1 MNAGLYARVSLEE
14 QAKGEHVS
22 IDQQIANMHELCERS
37 GWTVVQ
43 VFVDAENYRATQ
55 APNRGKVVNPSG
67 ERADRPAFLEMLEM
81 VKTGKLDIVLCWRD
95 DRLVRHPRVAV
106 ALEDALDL
114 GDVQRNGRPKI
125 EIRDATGAVIDRFT
139 LSIKATIW
147 REENKRRAERGRM
160 GKEATLQQGY
170 WPGAYWRY
178 GYKTRRGPR
187 GRIIELD
194 EEEAKIVR
202 KIHEMFDAGEG
213 VWAIRRYL
221 VSNEVEQKGHQA
233 RRHDWCPSI
242 IYNILEAEDY
252 TGTAVWKFG
261 DGTRMSVDIPPI
273 LSHELW
279 QRNQKRLEKDQEL
292 SPRNSRGVYLLHGIL
307 YCGECGLKMSAR
319 GNHRYTTR
327 KGARLAYKNPPH
339 DYVCY
344 YPSYYPEK
352 PHARPYIKGGKK
364 LDWLVWREIVDN
376 GIKKPELI
384 REQVQNRQAALRA
397 EGDSVQGEIAH
408 AQRRLAEVEQERTF
422 YQRQAARGKMTER
435 EFDAHMEETQ
445 ETVQHWVDELERLK
459 DLRDNAAKIRA
470 GLDYATEL
478 LTTIQ
483 DILPDIDQTPEQLK
497 AFPKEERDEI
507 MRSRQKIVR
516 ALCERVYIY
525 SDWSFRIEGLIDG
538 GEAREFNLVSSS
550 SF

>member
-1 MNAGLYARVSLEE
+1 MNVGLYARVSMEE
-14 QAKGEHVS
+14 QAKGDSVS
-22 IDQQIANMHELCERS
+22 IEQQIANMRDLCERN
-37 GWTVVQ
+37 GWTIVQ
-43 VFVDAENYRATQ
+43 VFVDAENYRASQ

-81 VKTGKLDIVLCWRD
+81 VKVGRLDIVLCWRD

-114 GDVQRNGRPKI
+114 GDATRNGRPKI
-125 EIRDATGAVIDRFT
+125 EIRDATGSVIDRFT

-170 WPGAYWRY
+170 WPGSYWRY

-187 GRIIELD
+187 GRIIEVD
-194 EEEAKIVR
+194 EEEAQIVR
-202 KIHEMFDAGEG
+202 KVHAMFDAGEG

-242 IYNILEAEDY
+242 IYNIIQSEDY
-252 TGTAVWKFG
+252 TGTATWKFG
-261 DGTRMSVDIPPI
+261 DGTRMSIDIPPI
-273 LSHELW
+273 ISYDLW
-279 QRNQKRLEKDQEL
+279 KRNQARLEKDKEL
-292 SPRNSRGVYLLHGIL
+292 SPRNAKGIYLLQGML

-319 GNHRYTTR
+319 GSRHYFTR
-327 KGARLAYKNPPH
+327 NGEKRPYKNPPY

-352 PHARPYIKGGKK
+352 PHARPYVKGGRK
-364 LDWLVWREIVDN
+364 LDWLVWRQIADR
-376 GIKKPELI
+376 GISKPELI
-384 REQVQNRQAALRA
+384 CEQVQQRQAALVA
-397 EGDSVQGEIAH
+397 EGDSVNGEIAH
-408 AQRRLAEVEQERTF
+408 ARRRLAEVEQERTF

-435 EFDAHMEETQ
+435 EFDGHMEET
-445 ETVQHWVDELERLK
+445 EESLQHWQAELERLME
-459 DLRDNAAKIRA
+459 LRDNAVKVQA

-478 LTTIQ
+478 LTTLQ
-483 DILPDIDQTPEQLK
+483 DILPDIDQTPKELK
-497 AFPKEERDEI
+497 AMAKEERDKI
-507 MRSRQKIVR
+507 MKIRRKIVR
-516 ALCERVYIY
+516 ALCDRVYVY
-525 SDWSFRIEGLIDG
+525 SDWRIRIEGMLDG
-538 GEAREFNLVSSS
+538 SEAHQFDLVSSS
-550 SF
+550 NC

>member
-22 IDQQIANMHELCERS
+22 IDQQIANMQELCKRS
-37 GWTVVQ
+37 GWTMVQ

-67 ERADRPAFLEMLEM
+67 ERADRPAFLAMLEM
-81 VKTGKLDIVLCWRD
+81 IKTGKLDIVLCWRD

-213 VWAIRRYL
+213 VWAIRRWL
-221 VSNEVEQKGHQA
+221 VNNGVAQKGHQA
-233 RRHDWCPSI
+233 RRHDWYPAI
-242 IYNILEAEDY
+242 LYNIIESEDY
-252 TGTAVWKFG
+252 TGSATWKFG
-261 DGTRMSVDIPPI
+261 DGTSMSITIPQI
-273 LSHELW
+273 ISRDLW
-279 QRNQKRLEKDQEL
+279 KRNQDRLQKDKDL
-292 SPRNSRGVYLLHGIL
+292 SSRNAKGVYLLQGML
-307 YCGECGLKMSAR
+307 YCSECGRKMSAR
-319 GNHRYTTR
+319 SVRHYRTR
-327 KGARLAYKNPPH
+327 SGERRDYKSPKYE
-339 DYVCY
+339 YVCY
-344 YPSYYPEK
+344 YPSYFPEK
-352 PHARPYIKGGKK
+352 SHARPAAKGGPK
-364 LDWLVWREIVDN
+364 LDWLVWRQIVDW
-376 GIKKPELI
+376 GINKPELI
-384 REQVQNRQAALRA
+384 REQVQKRQRALIA
-397 EGDSVQGEIAH
+397 EGDSVNGEIAH
-408 AQRRLAEVEQERTF
+408 ARRRLSEVEQERTF
-422 YQRQAARGKMTER
+422 YQRQAARGKITEQ
-435 EFDAHMEETQ
+435 EFDGHMEATE
-445 ETVQHWVDELERLK
+445 ESLGHWQAELERLME
-459 DLRDNAAKIRA
+459 LRDNTAKVQA

-478 LTTIQ
+478 LTTLQ
-483 DILPDIDQTPEQLK
+483 DIVPDIDQTPKELK
-497 AFPKEERDEI
+497 GMPKEERDKI
-507 MRSRQKIVR
+507 MSIRQKIVR
-516 ALCERVYIY
+516 ALCDRVFV
-525 SDWSFRIEGLIDG
+525 SADWHIRIEGVIDG
-538 GEAREFNLVSSS
+538 GEAGEFDLVSSS